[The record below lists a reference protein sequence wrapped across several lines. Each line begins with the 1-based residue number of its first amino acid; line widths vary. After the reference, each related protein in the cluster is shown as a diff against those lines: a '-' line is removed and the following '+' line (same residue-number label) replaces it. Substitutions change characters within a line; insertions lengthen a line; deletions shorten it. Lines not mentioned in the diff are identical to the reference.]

1 MGIPLLFLILSASAA
16 PAPAPKPGVPYEVVK
31 MPLRRAKAGTAHVR
45 ISSKW
50 NELWSADAVKDCGHA
65 LPMPVPPEIDFGK
78 WEIVALF
85 QGAGSSSRKDPEV
98 VSVRDMGG
106 EVLISYRDFTPKG
119 GKPEASAPRGVAT
132 CPQLVLKVKFTG
144 KRLRMTRVP

>member
-1 MGIPLLFLILSASAA
+1 MITPALLLATLASAA
-16 PAPAPKPGVPYEVVK
+16 PAPRPKPDVAFEVVK
-31 MPLRRAKAGTAHVR
+31 MPLRRAKAGSAHVR

-65 LPMPVPPEIDFGK
+65 LPLPVPPEIDFGK

-85 QGAGSSSRKDPEV
+85 QGAGSAPRRDPEV
-98 VSVRDMGG
+98 VSVKDMGG
-106 EVLISYRDFTPKG
+106 EVLISYRDFPAAKG
-119 GKPEASAPRGVAT
+119 AKPAAS

-144 KRLRMTRVP
+144 KRLRLTRVP